1 MEAHCAEPPA
11 LSHRGTP
18 KIGSSVMPPTVIS
31 RPPGFASFLYRLL
44 FPHDAYAAEVGSE
57 TVSLC
62 TPRAARVIYL
72 KDITEVSLSTGH
84 LRTTVHMHGPS
95 WRIAVS
101 GLPRSDATTLAE
113 ALKTAQIAQQHEARA
128 RAEARRLARIEQ
140 QREDLARHA
149 DAAASLTALLDDIA
163 EPTRYLRRSA
173 FRTLVKTLEETLNR
187 LPDSWPAA
195 LENEP
200 VTASIRRA
208 RTCLDHPE
216 RARES
221 ANEVFIAVELER
233 ARQFLDTVEARPLT
247 DEQRRAVVVD
257 DDRNLITAAAGSGKT
272 SVMVAKAG
280 WILNRGDRRPADL
293 LFLAFARDARDEL
306 AGRIHERLGVEA
318 AATNIHTFHSLGLSI
333 TAEAEGR
340 QPSVARVDGAD
351 LITEIITDLLEQKRA
366 GDDLVKWWAYDSMPY
381 HAIHKFETPGDYWE
395 YLRNNEIRTLQG
407 EMVKSFEEC
416 FIANFLYLNGIQY
429 DYERQYEHDTAT
441 RKRRQYRPDFYL
453 KDYRIY
459 IEHFALN
466 EVNETPPFIDGP
478 QYRASRE
485 WKLQLHEK
493 HNTILVE
500 TFSWEQAKGHLL
512 KRLRAKL
519 SKHGV
524 TFTPRRKDE
533 VFAVLNEKRR
543 IGPFVKLV
551 STFLKHFKGSRLSFD
566 ELKEKTLGPP
576 KDQRAASFLRV
587 FRPILRHYQATLERS
602 EEIDFEDMINRAT
615 GHVRSGLYRHSFGY
629 ILVDEF
635 QDISP
640 GRAALLQA
648 LLRQNPDS
656 QLFAV
661 GDDWQAIYRFS
672 GTDIDVMRRF
682 DRYFESHTR
691 TDLETTFRCSS
702 GLADTATKFI
712 LKNPSQ
718 IVKRVRAIAS
728 ISGPGVWIG
737 GGSDGPALDA
747 ALGRIAEENEE
758 TGSQPTVL
766 LLGRYHRDQPDL
778 SALGRKYGD
787 RLNLAWRTIH
797 AAKGLEADYAVTVD
811 VSAGTYGFPSEV
823 VDDPLLDLVLSEP
836 ESYPHAEERR
846 LLYVAL
852 TRAKRRAYLL
862 EADSGPRSTFITE
875 LLKRHPA
882 AGEDAVGV
890 FGLPTAGSGFCPQ
903 CHTGALLPRENK
915 RGSRFY
921 GCSNYPYCEH
931 SEGPCSN
938 CERGLPLRNGDT
950 VVCPACGEGLPA
962 CPRCTGGWLGIRKS
976 ANSRFLSCSNWR
988 NCSFRRPI

>member
-566 ELKEKTLGPP
+566 ELKEKTLGPT
-576 KDQRAASFLRV
+576 QGSARRVLLESF
-587 FRPILRHYQATLERS
+587 PA
-602 EEIDFEDMINRAT
+602 N
-615 GHVRSGLYRHSFGY
+615 
-629 ILVDEF
+629 
-635 QDISP
+635 P
-640 GRAALLQA
+640 QA
-648 LLRQNPDS
+648 LPSHAGKER
-656 QLFAV
+656 
-661 GDDWQAIYRFS
+661 GDRFR
-672 GTDIDVMRRF
+672 G
-682 DRYFESHTR
+682 H
-691 TDLETTFRCSS
+691 
-702 GLADTATKFI
+702 
-712 LKNPSQ
+712 
-718 IVKRVRAIAS
+718 
-728 ISGPGVWIG
+728 
-737 GGSDGPALDA
+737 
-747 ALGRIAEENEE
+747 
-758 TGSQPTVL
+758 
-766 LLGRYHRDQPDL
+766 DQPRDG
-778 SALGRKYGD
+778 S
-787 RLNLAWRTIH
+787 RTIW
-797 AAKGLEADYAVTVD
+797 A
-811 VSAGTYGFPSEV
+811 
-823 VDDPLLDLVLSEP
+823 
-836 ESYPHAEERR
+836 
-846 LLYVAL
+846 
-852 TRAKRRAYLL
+852 
-862 EADSGPRSTFITE
+862 
-875 LLKRHPA
+875 
-882 AGEDAVGV
+882 
-890 FGLPTAGSGFCPQ
+890 
-903 CHTGALLPRENK
+903 
-915 RGSRFY
+915 
-921 GCSNYPYCEH
+921 
-931 SEGPCSN
+931 
-938 CERGLPLRNGDT
+938 
-950 VVCPACGEGLPA
+950 LPA
-962 CPRCTGGWLGIRKS
+962 FIRIHLG
-976 ANSRFLSCSNWR
+976 
-988 NCSFRRPI
+988 